1 MHLCIYTTSWV
12 ITWDVVIVISVE
24 QQQWQIVIM
33 SIIADIATELT
44 TLPELF
50 QSSKSHRLILSTAL
64 HKVCVCLFSC
74 SDMSN
79 SLKPPWTVARQA
91 LSLGFLRQ
99 EDWNGLP
106 FPPPGDLSDP
116 RIEPV
121 TSVSPALASEF
132 FNTST
137 TWEVLYK
144 VDALMCSLEMRKQ
157 RPRGN
162 PDPSDLQ
169 RSGHREVCLS
179 PRALDKREKDGRQC
193 LARLLAA

>member
-50 QSSKSHRLILSTAL
+50 QSSKSHHLILSTAL

-79 SLKPPWTVARQA
+79 SLKPPSTVARQA

-99 EDWNGLP
+99 EYWNGLP

-116 RIEPV
+116 GIEP
-121 TSVSPALASEF
+121 TSLTPSALAGPQH
-132 FNTST
+132 
-137 TWEVLYK
+137 Y
-144 VDALMCSLEMRKQ
+144 RK
-157 RPRGN
+157 N
-162 PDPSDLQ
+162 
-169 RSGHREVCLS
+169 
-179 PRALDKREKDGRQC
+179 
-193 LARLLAA
+193 